1 MKDLLTVL
9 REANEKRVAV
19 GHFNISDLAGLKA
32 IFETSR
38 KLNFPVIIG
47 TSEGEREFIGIGQ
60 AVALVKS
67 LRQEYD
73 FPIFLNADHTHSLDK
88 VKQAALAGYDE
99 ILFDGSKLPFLENI
113 QKTKQAVEIVKSI
126 NPQILVEAEI
136 GFIGS
141 SSEIVDEIPIES
153 QTLTTPEEA
162 KQFVEQTGVDVLA
175 PAVGN
180 MHGLL
185 QSMVSGEIQKHLNIA
200 LIEQIKLSTGKFM
213 TLHGGSGT
221 ADDDFKAA
229 VKAGMTIVHVNTE
242 LRIAWRKG
250 VEQGLT
256 QNPKEVAPYKILP
269 QAVLEVSKVVENRLN
284 LFNSTS

>member
-9 REANEKRVAV
+9 REANEKKVAV
-19 GHFNISDLAGLKA
+19 GHFNISDLATLKA

-47 TSEGEREFIGIGQ
+47 TSEGEREFIGVSQ
-60 AVALVKS
+60 AVVLVKS
-67 LRQEYD
+67 LRQDYD

-88 VKQAALAGYDE
+88 VRQAALAGYDE
-99 ILFDGSKLPFLENI
+99 ILFDGSKLSFAENV
-113 QKTKQAVEIVKSI
+113 QQTKKAIEIVKSI
-126 NPQILVEAEI
+126 NPQILIEGEI
-136 GFIGS
+136 GYIGS
-141 SSEIVDEIPIES
+141 SSEVVEEIPEGS
-153 QTLTTPEEA
+153 QVLTTVEEA
-162 KQFVEQTGVDVLA
+162 KQFVDETGVDILA

-185 QSMVSGEIQKHLNIA
+185 QSMVSGEVQKHLNIE
-200 LIEQIKLSTGKFM
+200 LIEKLKQVTGKFM

-221 ADDDFKAA
+221 ADDDFKAC
-229 VKAGMTIVHVNTE
+229 VKAGMTIVHINTE

-250 VEQGLT
+250 VEEGLS

-269 QAVLEVSKVVENRLN
+269 PAVLEISKVVEQRLK
-284 LFNSTS
+284 LFNLTS